1 MADEEPKPLTY
12 IPETVLKKRKSNEE
26 WAIKKRERLEARRQS
41 FKEDRKLIFKRAEQF
56 IKEFRDKEL
65 DLVRMNRRTKLKRP
79 LHINPEAK
87 LLFVIRIGGTND
99 MHSKTRKILQLL
111 RLRHI
116 FNGVFVRANERT
128 LDMLRKVQPYVTYGY
143 PNLKSVKELV
153 YKKGFG
159 KVDKQKVPLTDNNII
174 EQALGKHNI
183 ICVEDIVYEVSTV
196 GSHFKEVVD
205 FLWPF
210 RLNKPEGALQRKK
223 QQFKDGGDSGNRE
236 DQINELISKMN

>member
-87 LLFVIRIGGTND
+87 LLFAIHIG
-99 MHSKTRKILQLL
+99 
-111 RLRHI
+111 
-116 FNGVFVRANERT
+116 
-128 LDMLRKVQPYVTYGY
+128 GY

-174 EQALGKHNI
+174 EQALGKHNV
-183 ICVEDIVYEVSTV
+183 ICIEDILHEVSTV

-210 RLNKPEGALQRKK
+210 RLNKPDGALQRKK

-236 DQINELISKMN
+236 DQINELISKMNWS